1 MRIKLR
7 ANSLY
12 TAKKSNQQA
21 ERKPN
26 RTFTTRHYTIV
37 QNIFP
42 QKKQFIW
49 TKLVPTAIKSM
60 TNQMRIKQRAN
71 WLHTAENE
79 ISMRMI
85 LTVLATTRNRRKT
98 DRLRGTTVTSPWCF
112 CCVTH
117 SQPSQPTVVHNRNVP
132 YSSTPLAMQLFLRV
146 CWPPAQSKNPT
157 RCSLHGCLTWILH
170 FPHQQWL
177 ALSTMYK
184 FSQG

>member
-71 WLHTAENE
+71 WLRTAENE

-85 LTVLATTRNRRKT
+85 LTVLATTRNR
-98 DRLRGTTVTSPWCF
+98 
-112 CCVTH
+112 CVTH
-117 SQPSQPTVVHNRNVP
+117 SQPSQPTVVHNLNVP

-170 FPHQQWL
+170 FPHQRWL

-184 FSQG
+184 FSQR